1 MLIDYIS
8 RYYSADTGG
17 DGGTSS
23 AETQNTDA
31 PPPEHMIPK
40 SRFDEVNKEL
50 QTLRQQQQ
58 QREQAEK
65 QAADRQA
72 AEKGQFEKLATERG
86 ARLAQI
92 EAEHQSAQAALAAR
106 DALLEQQ
113 VKARLKN
120 LPEAARSKMPAG
132 DVIAQ
137 ISWLDAVEAATQ
149 AALPR
154 TPGTP
159 GGPRG
164 SGAPGAPANPL
175 SDLIAEKRARIGGL

>member
-1 MLIDYIS
+1 MSDPVTDPAGNPGPVDPQPQP
-8 RYYSADTGG
+8 SA
-17 DGGTSS
+17 
-23 AETQNTDA
+23 AAFTQDDVN
-31 PPPEHMIPK
+31 
-40 SRFDEVNKEL
+40 RFLADERRKWK
-50 QTLRQQQQ
+50 QQQD
-58 QREQAEK
+58 
-65 QAADRQA
+65 QAAARARQEAEEA
-72 AEKGQFEKLATERG
+72 AAKEKGEFEKLAGERG
-86 ARLAQI
+86 ARLEAI
-92 EAEHQSAQAALAAR
+92 EREHQSAQAALAAR